1 MMIRSVCHFLS
12 RWLPMSPII
21 WLFFLLFVM
30 TMVALDLGVFHRKIE
45 APSVRDA
52 LIWTSVWISLSLIFN
67 VIVFM
72 LYENNYPW
80 ASLSTEHLDGAEAA
94 SQFFLGYVLEKS
106 LSVDNIFVIAMV
118 FAYFRVPLELQHR
131 VLFWGILGAVVL
143 RGVMIAL
150 GVTLI
155 NSFDWIPY
163 VFGALLIYTAVKMLV
178 LREETVEPGENSL
191 VRLARRWLPF
201 TDRFHAQHFF
211 IKVKGRYVATPL
223 FLALLMVE
231 SSDVMFAVDSIP
243 AVFAVTRDPFI
254 VFTSNIFA
262 ILGLRSLYFVLAG
275 YMERFRYLKHS
286 LVFVLAYVGVKMM
299 MSNHYHIPAGVSLAV
314 ILGILLVGV
323 MASIHGGDKDPY
335 PLKSPLD

>member
-1 MMIRSVCHFLS
+1 
-12 RWLPMSPII
+12 MSPII
-21 WLFFLLFVM
+21 WLFFLLFVL
-30 TMVALDLGVFHRKIE
+30 TMVALDLGVFHRKPQ

-52 LIWTSVWISLSLIFN
+52 LIWTTVWISLSLVFN
-67 VIVFM
+67 VIVYV
-72 LYENNYPW
+72 LYENNYAW
-80 ASLSTEHLDGAEAA
+80 ASLSTEHLTGIQAA

-155 NSFDWIPY
+155 NEFDWIPY
-163 VFGALLIYTAVKMLV
+163 VFGALLIYTAVKMLI
-178 LREETVEPGENSL
+178 LRQETIEPEENAL

-201 TDRFHAQHFF
+201 TDRFHGQHFF
-211 IKVKGRYVATPL
+211 IKLDGRHVATPL

-299 MSNHYHIPAGVSLAV
+299 MSNHYHIPAAVSLAL

-323 MASIHGGDKDPY
+323 IASIRAGDKDPY
-335 PLKSPLD
+335 PLKSPLDRSG